1 MCSAENT
8 YLYKLGR
15 ARKTLGCGNNSDVH
29 AGSGKSICYLLST
42 FSLYYVKVIV
52 FIIYLNIAECT
63 QTLLP
68 AIRFCKQSMQ
78 ERRGW
83 LAGLGMFDLIIGVS
97 VCMYNVKV
105 CICDPKAF
113 KDRS

>member
-1 MCSAENT
+1 M
-8 YLYKLGR
+8 
-15 ARKTLGCGNNSDVH
+15 
-29 AGSGKSICYLLST
+29 
-42 FSLYYVKVIV
+42 V

-68 AIRFCKQSMQ
+68 AIRFCKQSTQ

-83 LAGLGMFDLIIGVS
+83 LAGLGMFDLIVLF
-97 VCMYNVKV
+97 MYNVKV
-105 CICDPKAF
+105 YICDPKDF